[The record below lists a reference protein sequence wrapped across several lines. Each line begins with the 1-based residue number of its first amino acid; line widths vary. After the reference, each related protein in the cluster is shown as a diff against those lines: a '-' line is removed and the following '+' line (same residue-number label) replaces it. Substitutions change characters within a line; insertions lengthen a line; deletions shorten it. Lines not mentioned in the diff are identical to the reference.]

1 MITELTPRMDPS
13 KRAKVGSVIENQP
26 TPVGGGPV
34 KVTIPEL
41 MSKMYS
47 SGQDIHSVRTQKGGT
62 LFLNAPDCRPT
73 VSGRVK
79 SQNYL
84 TLTASNQIDWDGI
97 DVVTYD
103 SEGNIID
110 RTLPKGTPLNYIFES
125 GIYSH
130 GMVNVERDDI
140 LRKME

>member
-1 MITELTPRMDPS
+1 MMTEMTPRIDPS
-13 KRAKVGSVIENQP
+13 KRAKKGSVIENQP

-41 MSKMYS
+41 MSRLYS
-47 SGQDIHSVRTQKGGT
+47 AGQDIHSVNTRKGKT
-62 LFLNAPDCRPT
+62 LFLNAAECRPT

-97 DVVTYD
+97 DVVTRD
-103 SEGNIID
+103 ADGNIID
-110 RTLPKGTPLNYIFES
+110 RTLPQGTPLNCIFES

-140 LRKME
+140 LRDVE